1 MSYDKKMKDLMAR
14 LMSMSPEP
22 PPFPEEET
30 PMARH
35 ETKKERRPALV
46 FAGAVALVALL
57 AVPLLLFTGEEDPV
71 AIPSSTTTS
80 TVASTTT
87 IPPPT
92 TTTTEP
98 TTTSTT
104 EPVAP
109 TWTGTVFLYQTPE
122 DSNLGN
128 PALVPVSL
136 ALTGVTANE
145 EFTAALAAM
154 GPELPELSYPLSNAV
169 PAEVQVSSQSSM
181 ETDSGFVLTLDMNEA
196 FLDGAGG
203 LLADMTMLNQLIYS
217 ATEPFPEEASV
228 LFTINGEPVEAF
240 GSEGLVLTDPV
251 TRDTFIEELAPIF
264 LTEPIMETENVW
276 VVAGRANTFEAA
288 LTVRVLDG
296 SGTVVHEEPVM
307 ATCGSGCWGEFG
319 VGIDVDLIVPGE
331 SAVQLL
337 TYSPE
342 DGEPTNVIT
351 IPIPSDG
358 VWQMTVE
365 G

>member
-22 PPFPEEET
+22 PPYPEEET

-35 ETKKERRPALV
+35 ETRKERRPALV

-57 AVPLLLFTGEEDPV
+57 AVPLLLFTGREDPV

-80 TVASTTT
+80 TVASSTTT
-87 IPPPT
+87 APAT
-92 TTTTEP
+92 TTTAEA
-98 TTTSTT
+98 TTTSTA
-104 EPVAP
+104 EQVAS

-136 ALTGVTANE
+136 DLTGVSANE
-145 EFTAALAAM
+145 EFTAALAAV

-169 PAEVQVSSQSSM
+169 PADVQVLSQSSI
-181 ETDSGFVLTLDMNEA
+181 ETDNGFLLTLDMNEA
-196 FLDGAGG
+196 FIEGAGG

-217 ATEPFPEEASV
+217 ATEPFLEQASV
-228 LFTINGEPVEAF
+228 LFTVNGEPVEAF

-251 TRDTFIEELAPIF
+251 NRDTFIEELAPIF
-264 LTEPIMETENVW
+264 LSEPIMETENVW

-288 LTVRVLDG
+288 LTLRVLDG
-296 SGTVVHEEPVM
+296 SGAVVHEEPAM

-319 VGIDVDLIVPGE
+319 ISIDVDLIVPGE

-337 TYSPE
+337 TFSAE
-342 DGEPTNVIT
+342 DGEPTNVVT
-351 IPIPSDG
+351 IPIPADG
-358 VWQMTVE
+358 VWKFTL
-365 G
+365 GG